1 MFNIAA
7 AGVPKEAKEVF
18 IYVTVQTGADSSG
31 SCDVKIAL
39 WTTDGARQYKKYI
52 YGRLW
57 SDYCYACNSENMEF
71 PLASDLTLFAS
82 FSGRPGKNFLAC
94 HFDVIG
100 YRL

>member
-7 AGVPKEAKEVF
+7 AGVPKEAKEVL
-18 IYVTVQTGADSSG
+18 IYVTVATGADGSG
-31 SCDVKIAL
+31 GCDVQIAL

-52 YGRLW
+52 YGRLYSKNCW
-57 SDYCYACNSENMEF
+57 ACNSENMEF

-82 FSGRPGKNFLAC
+82 FSGTPGKGLLGCKF
-94 HFDVIG
+94 HVIG

>member
-52 YGRLW
+52 YGHLYAKDCW
-57 SDYCYACNSENMEF
+57 ACNSENMEF

-82 FSGRPGKNFLAC
+82 FSGTTAPNLLGCRFY
-94 HFDVIG
+94 VIG